1 MFAAWM
7 TLPGHF
13 DGLVQISQIVDIGAP
28 QDDEPS
34 KDREV
39 LMEPMVSST

>member
-1 MFAAWM
+1 M

-13 DGLVQISQIVDIGAP
+13 DGFVQISQIADTGAP

-34 KDREV
+34 KDRDA
-39 LMEPMVSST
+39 LMEPMVPLT